1 AGSLG
6 TTLLVLRA
14 LWLMRAGQQ
23 QNESLPAIP
32 AGQMIPWTLLSL
44 MPIALPWLWPTLREA
59 MLDNLPLYAIWAS
72 LWPVLAAAAIAA
84 LVMKMDWTIP
94 PALTRLPNPALVASL
109 RLKRLLQRPPL
120 PPTEPHV
127 DSDRWRRLERQWNRL
142 WQPGTV
148 ALSAWI
154 IGVLLMLGW
163 LG

>member
-1 AGSLG
+1 MLPWA
-6 TTLLVLRA
+6 LLC
-14 LWLMRAGQQ
+14 
-23 QNESLPAIP
+23 
-32 AGQMIPWTLLSL
+32 L
-44 MPIALPWLWPTLREA
+44 MPVTLPWLWPPLRGA
-59 MLDNLPLYAIWAS
+59 MLDSLPLYAIWAS
-72 LWPVLAAAAIAA
+72 LWPVLAAVALAA
-84 LVMKMDWTIP
+84 LILRIGWQIP
-94 PALTRLPNPALVASL
+94 PALTRLPNPALIASL

-127 DSDRWRRLERQWNRL
+127 DSDRWRRYERQWNRL